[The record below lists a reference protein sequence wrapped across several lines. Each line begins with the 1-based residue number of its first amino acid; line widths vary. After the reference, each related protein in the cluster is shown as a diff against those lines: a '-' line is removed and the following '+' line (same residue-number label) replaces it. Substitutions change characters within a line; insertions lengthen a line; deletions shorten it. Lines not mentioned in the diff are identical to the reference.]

1 MKRLR
6 VLLTRQEVVS
16 DRLLGATAVV
26 LDVFMATTTLLTI
39 LENGARGVYPV
50 ASLEEADEVAAK
62 LDAESVLRGGEQDAE
77 RIEGYDHGPFPE
89 EYVPEVVNEK
99 DVIFVTTNGTRAV
112 ADAAPADTVLL
123 GTLRNAPAVAR
134 YLEGSETES
143 IYFVCAGS
151 AGRFAIED
159 FLGAAT
165 ILSYMDVEG
174 WHLNDGAWL
183 ALDFAARHAEDF
195 SRVLKQSRAGRWF
208 VENDRMEILDFRG
221 RPRGERPRPRGRRG
235 KTPPRERGGPGRND
249 LSETVDV
256 RKGEDFDLEAVERY
270 LREHIE
276 DLPDGELEVSQFP
289 SGASNL
295 TYLLK
300 IDDWQGVL
308 RRPPLGPVPPK
319 AHDMGRESG
328 ILSKLGA
335 VYPLAPKPYFF
346 CEDESVIG
354 APFYVMERRTGVV
367 LDETFPDDIQ
377 PDEELCRGIS
387 RAVVDTLVRLHAV
400 DVKGAG
406 LGDLGKPEGFLE
418 RQTDAWISRYD
429 KARTEEIKE
438 VEPLTN
444 WLSRDVPE
452 SPPPTVIHN
461 DYKLNNLVLNPEDL
475 TEVRAVLDWE
485 MATVG
490 DPLFDLAVSL
500 TYWIEPDDPDE
511 LKAVMPTVTVTP
523 GFMTRRELIDRY
535 ERQSGRDLSDMHWY
549 VVFGYF
555 KLAAILQQ
563 IFARWKRGQTEDER
577 FADFGERVR
586 TLILHAENL
595 TRTGEV

>member
-1 MKRLR
+1 
-6 VLLTRQEVVS
+6 
-16 DRLLGATAVV
+16 
-26 LDVFMATTTLLTI
+26 
-39 LENGARGVYPV
+39 
-50 ASLEEADEVAAK
+50 
-62 LDAESVLRGGEQDAE
+62 
-77 RIEGYDHGPFPE
+77 
-89 EYVPEVVNEK
+89 
-99 DVIFVTTNGTRAV
+99 
-112 ADAAPADTVLL
+112 
-123 GTLRNAPAVAR
+123 
-134 YLEGSETES
+134 
-143 IYFVCAGS
+143 
-151 AGRFAIED
+151 
-159 FLGAAT
+159 
-165 ILSYMDVEG
+165 
-174 WHLNDGAWL
+174 
-183 ALDFAARHAEDF
+183 
-195 SRVLKQSRAGRWF
+195 
-208 VENDRMEILDFRG
+208 
-221 RPRGERPRPRGRRG
+221 
-235 KTPPRERGGPGRND
+235 

-256 RKGEDFDLEAVERY
+256 RKGEDFDLEAVELY

-295 TYLLK
+295 TYLLE
-300 IDDWQGVL
+300 IGDWQGVL

-328 ILSKLGA
+328 ILSRLGA

-346 CEDESVIG
+346 CEDESVMG

-367 LDETFPDDIQ
+367 LDETFPDGIQ

-400 DVKGAG
+400 DVKEAG
-406 LGDLGKPEGFLE
+406 LGDLGKPEGFLG
-418 RQTDAWISRYD
+418 RQTEAWISRYD
-429 KARTEEIKE
+429 KARTEEIEE
-438 VEPLTN
+438 VEPLTD

-500 TYWIEPDDPDE
+500 TYWIEPDDPDD

-523 GFMTRRELIDRY
+523 GFMSRRELIDRY
-535 ERQSGRDLSDMHWY
+535 EAQSGRDLSDMHWY
-549 VVFGYF
+549 MVFGYF

-563 IFARWKRGQTEDER
+563 IYARWKRGQTEDER

-586 TLILHAENL
+586 TLILHAEKL

>member
-1 MKRLR
+1 M
-6 VLLTRQEVVS
+6 
-16 DRLLGATAVV
+16 
-26 LDVFMATTTLLTI
+26 
-39 LENGARGVYPV
+39 
-50 ASLEEADEVAAK
+50 
-62 LDAESVLRGGEQDAE
+62 
-77 RIEGYDHGPFPE
+77 
-89 EYVPEVVNEK
+89 
-99 DVIFVTTNGTRAV
+99 
-112 ADAAPADTVLL
+112 
-123 GTLRNAPAVAR
+123 
-134 YLEGSETES
+134 
-143 IYFVCAGS
+143 
-151 AGRFAIED
+151 
-159 FLGAAT
+159 
-165 ILSYMDVEG
+165 
-174 WHLNDGAWL
+174 
-183 ALDFAARHAEDF
+183 
-195 SRVLKQSRAGRWF
+195 
-208 VENDRMEILDFRG
+208 
-221 RPRGERPRPRGRRG
+221 
-235 KTPPRERGGPGRND
+235 
-249 LSETVDV
+249 SETVGV
-256 RKGEDFDLEAVERY
+256 REGEDFDLEAVEPY
-270 LREHIE
+270 LRSHVE

-300 IDDWQGVL
+300 VGDWEGVL

-335 VYPLAPKPYFF
+335 VYPLAPKLYFF

-354 APFYVMERRTGVV
+354 TPFYVMERRTGTVI
-367 LDETFPDDIQ
+367 DDSFPEGVE

-387 RAVVDTLVRLHAV
+387 RTVVDTLVRLHAV
-400 DVKGAG
+400 DVDEAG
-406 LGDLGKPEGFLE
+406 LGDLGKPEGFLK
-418 RQTDAWISRYD
+418 RQTEAWISRYG
-429 KARTEEIKE
+429 KAKTDEIEE
-438 VEPLTN
+438 VEPLTA
-444 WLSRDVPE
+444 WLAGDVPE

-500 TYWIEPDDPDE
+500 SYWIEPDDPDE

-535 ERQSGRDLSDMHWY
+535 ERESGRDLSDMHWY

-563 IFARWKRGQTEDER
+563 IYARWKNGQTTDER
-577 FADFGERVR
+577 FADFGDRVR

-595 TRTGEV
+595 SRTGDV

>member
-1 MKRLR
+1 
-6 VLLTRQEVVS
+6 
-16 DRLLGATAVV
+16 
-26 LDVFMATTTLLTI
+26 
-39 LENGARGVYPV
+39 
-50 ASLEEADEVAAK
+50 
-62 LDAESVLRGGEQDAE
+62 
-77 RIEGYDHGPFPE
+77 
-89 EYVPEVVNEK
+89 
-99 DVIFVTTNGTRAV
+99 
-112 ADAAPADTVLL
+112 
-123 GTLRNAPAVAR
+123 
-134 YLEGSETES
+134 
-143 IYFVCAGS
+143 
-151 AGRFAIED
+151 
-159 FLGAAT
+159 
-165 ILSYMDVEG
+165 
-174 WHLNDGAWL
+174 
-183 ALDFAARHAEDF
+183 
-195 SRVLKQSRAGRWF
+195 
-208 VENDRMEILDFRG
+208 
-221 RPRGERPRPRGRRG
+221 
-235 KTPPRERGGPGRND
+235 

-276 DLPDGELEVSQFP
+276 DLPEGELEVSQFP

-300 IDDWQGVL
+300 IDGWEGVL

-319 AHDMGRESG
+319 AHDMGRESS
-328 ILSKLGA
+328 ILSRLGA

-346 CEDESVIG
+346 CKDESVIG

-367 LDETFPDDIQ
+367 LDETFPEDVR
-377 PDEELCRGIS
+377 PDKELCRGIS
-387 RAVVDTLVRLHAV
+387 RTVADTLVRLHAV
-400 DVKGAG
+400 DVKEAG

-418 RQTDAWISRYD
+418 RQTEAWLSRYD
-429 KARTEEIKE
+429 KAKTEELRE
-438 VEPLTN
+438 VAPLTD
-444 WLSRDVPE
+444 WLSQDVPQ

-500 TYWIEPDDPDE
+500 TYWIEPDDPDD

-523 GFMTRRELIDRY
+523 GFMTRQELIDRY
-535 ERQSGRDLSDMHWY
+535 ESQSGRDLSDMHWY

-563 IFARWKRGQTEDER
+563 IYARWKNGQTEDER